1 MTRAFVSSHF
11 YEDRYKGRPGA
22 GRRGEYNPRDG
33 GAADA
38 LDDAITKL
46 EAHMIAEDA

>member
-1 MTRAFVSSHF
+1 MSEAPKPRTLGWRCA
-11 YEDRYKGRPGA
+11 DKGRA
-22 GRRGEYNPRDG
+22 GRRGEYNPRVG

-46 EAHMIAEDA
+46 EVHMIAEDA